1 MKKDLISIFDLT
13 PKEIWSLLSL
23 ARSLK
28 GGKKYKPVLTG
39 KSLGLIFEK
48 PSTRT
53 TVSFAVAMYQ
63 LGGFPLVLDARN
75 LQRKRGETIPD
86 TVRTLSR
93 YLDALMI
100 RAFNHKDVEEFAD
113 WADIPVINGLT
124 DTEHPCQIL
133 GDILTIIEK
142 KKITSPAGLKKI
154 KVVFVG
160 DGNNIANS
168 WIGAAA
174 LMGFTF
180 TLARPKGYGPNLRI
194 LEKAVKTARSTGAK
208 IDISQDPEDAVRGA
222 DVIYT
227 DVWISMG
234 EESERDKRLK
244 AFKRFQV
251 NAELVARAKKGCMVM
266 HCLPANRGEE
276 ITADVM
282 EKKDS
287 VIFDQ
292 AENRLHI
299 QKAVLLKLL
308 K

>member
-1 MKKDLISIFDLT
+1 MRKDLISIFDLSA
-13 PKEIWSLLSL
+13 KEIWKLLML
-23 ARSLK
+23 AKKLK
-28 GGKKYKPVLTG
+28 AGKKFRPLLTG

-53 TVSFAVAMYQ
+53 TVSFAVAMNQ

-93 YLDALMI
+93 YLDAIMI
-100 RAFNHKDVEEFAD
+100 RAFSHKDVEEFAD
-113 WADIPVINGLT
+113 WATVPVINGLT

-142 KKITSPAGLKKI
+142 KKIKTPEQLKEI
-154 KVVFVG
+154 KVTFVG

-168 WIGAAA
+168 WIAAA
-174 LMGFTF
+174 GTLGFDF

-194 LEKAVKTARSTGAK
+194 LEKASKLARSSKGTINITQNPDEGVK
-208 IDISQDPEDAVRGA
+208 NA

-234 EESERDKRLK
+234 EEGERAKRLK
-244 AFKRFQV
+244 AFKKFQV
-251 NAELVARAKKGCMVM
+251 NAALLKKAKPKCMVM

-276 ITADVM
+276 ISADTF
-282 EKKDS
+282 EGQQS

-299 QKAVLLKLL
+299 QKAVLLELL

>member
-1 MKKDLISIFDLT
+1 MRKDLISIFNLSS
-13 PKEIWSLLSL
+13 KEIWDLIVT
-23 ARSLK
+23 ARRLK
-28 GGKKYKPVLTG
+28 SGKSFRPVLTG

-93 YLDALMI
+93 YLDAIMI
-100 RAFNHKDVEEFAD
+100 RAFSHRDVEEFAE
-113 WADIPVINGLT
+113 WATVPVINGLT

-133 GDILTIIEK
+133 GDLLTICEK
-142 KKITSPAGLKKI
+142 KRISTLSRLKNI
-154 KVVFVG
+154 KVAFIG
-160 DGNNIANS
+160 DGNNMANS
-168 WIGAAA
+168 WIAAA
-174 LMGFTF
+174 GTLGFTF
-180 TLARPKGYGPNLRI
+180 VLGRPKGYGPNLRI
-194 LEKAVKTARSTGAK
+194 LEKACKLGRSSGGRITVTHNPEEAVK
-208 IDISQDPEDAVRGA
+208 DA

-234 EESERDKRLK
+234 EEAERAKRMR

-251 NAELVARAKKGCMVM
+251 NAHLLRKAKRKCLVM

-276 ITADVM
+276 ITSDVI
-282 EKKDS
+282 EGPQS
-287 VIFDQ
+287 IIFDQ

-299 QKAVLLKLL
+299 QKAILLKLL